1 MFASKLRSLRTASNF
16 LQHGYGMSKLVRSRR
31 LVANTFALAPNATS
45 LCSPQPVRC
54 HSDRSVRQDT
64 TVRDAIS
71 AIDGLFTAVVSTHT
85 FQPSDLTSQ
94 VPLIQ
99 RHLNDIYSVKM
110 LAAILRACARV
121 TMVTEE
127 DSAVTNLVVAVLDH
141 AASLPTDLWQ
151 DSKNQGEL
159 RWMLCW
165 ASRCRCTTSEFRQL
179 LQNQLDVES
188 IGQCREVDRCAH
200 ALFSLNI
207 ADPTLAMD
215 LMSRYSAI
223 QSTGDPKYRHT
234 EVFSLL
240 LYCTLCGVE
249 CSALLELISVDQL
262 IQKCGAHHLQ
272 RLILLDTLLVTNK
285 QRREIMNR
293 CSESFRK
300 EGRSPNTGRMYD
312 MLSCFIGPEH
322 TTGVSLVDGVAV
334 QALCIVNR
342 DSKPVETSKYPADV
356 FNGVSVDMTAAKRH
370 GFSVVACL
378 GVGDT
383 RLLRHPAMS
392 SNGYS
397 TLLASALKSQGCFII
412 PVILEHGAARTQN
425 SGKVVNDLM
434 INYPGHIKV
443 FRDLLAPNQSMH

>member
-1 MFASKLRSLRTASNF
+1 MFASKLRSLRTVSNF
-16 LQHGYGMSKLVRSRR
+16 LQHGYGMSSLVRSRR
-31 LVANTFALAPNATS
+31 LAANTFALAPNATT

-64 TVRDAIS
+64 TVWDAIL
-71 AIDGLFTAVVSTHT
+71 AIDRLFTAMITAHT

-94 VPLIQ
+94 VSLIQ
-99 RHLNDIYSVKM
+99 RHLNDIYRVQNLKT
-110 LAAILRACARV
+110 ILRACARV
-121 TMVTEE
+121 TEE
-127 DSAVTNLVVAVLDH
+127 DSAVTHLVVAVLDH
-141 AASLPTDLWQ
+141 AASLPTDLWR

-159 RWMLCW
+159 RWMLYW

-179 LQNQLDVES
+179 LQDRLDVQYVSECRD
-188 IGQCREVDRCAH
+188 IGQYAY

-207 ADPTLAMD
+207 ADPSLAMD

-223 QSTGDPKYRHT
+223 QSTGDPKYRHAQ
-234 EVFSLL
+234 VFSLL

-249 CSALLELISVDQL
+249 CSALLKLISVDQL
-262 IQKCGAHHLQ
+262 IQKYGAHHLQ
-272 RLILLDTLLVTNK
+272 QLILLDTLLVKNK
-285 QRREIMNR
+285 QRQQIMDR

-300 EGRSPNTGRMYD
+300 EGWSPNKGRMYD

-342 DSKPVETSKYPADV
+342 DSKPVETSKYPGDV
-356 FNGVSVDMTAAKRH
+356 FNGVSVDMAAATRH

-392 SNGYS
+392 SNGHRA
-397 TLLASALKSQGCFII
+397 LLASALKSQGCFII

-434 INYPGHIKV
+434 INYPSHIKV